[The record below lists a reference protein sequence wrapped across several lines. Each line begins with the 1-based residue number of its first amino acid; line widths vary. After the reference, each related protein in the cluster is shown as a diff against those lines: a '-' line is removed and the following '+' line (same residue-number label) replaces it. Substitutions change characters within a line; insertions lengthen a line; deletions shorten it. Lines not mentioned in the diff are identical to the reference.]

1 MIEMDAPKGLGG
13 MQTSSRGTQSAM
25 TASAA
30 TPLGTCFDPH
40 SKSWVVVI
48 IGTGF
53 IVEPRSIGEADPW
66 SHWEAFNQLLKK
78 QGRQSDGVSF
88 VRRKNMAS
96 RVMTKRASIST
107 EARELQFEVP
117 EFPYPGGLS
126 QAEHWRVSIGVKAP
140 IA

>member
-1 MIEMDAPKGLGG
+1 
-13 MQTSSRGTQSAM
+13 M

-30 TPLGTCFDPH
+30 TPLGTCFDSH

-78 QGRQSDGVSF
+78 QGRQSDGMSF

-126 QAEHWRVSIGVKAP
+126 QAEHWREGADRLALIHR
-140 IA
+140 